1 MKVPETPQ
9 EITVLVLGA
18 VMTIAIFALVIYLA
32 RRILRGEG
40 DDYVAGFNTMSDEEK
55 SKYDIMRV
63 RKATGYS
70 CYAILVWTVIFIL
83 AEVLWH
89 SVVATVISFAVL
101 VVIIIAMIYFTNTWT
116 KKK

>member
-9 EITVLVLGA
+9 EITVLVIGI
-18 VMTIAIFALVIYLA
+18 VMTIVVFILVIYLA

-40 DDYVAGFNTMSDEEK
+40 DDLIAGYNTMSDEEK
-55 SKYDIMRV
+55 SNYDVVRV
-63 RKATGYS
+63 RKTTGYT
-70 CYAILVWTVIFIL
+70 CYAILAWTVLFIL

-89 SVVATVISFAVL
+89 SVETTVIGLAVL
-101 VVIIIAMIYFTNTWT
+101 AIMIFAMIYISNTWT